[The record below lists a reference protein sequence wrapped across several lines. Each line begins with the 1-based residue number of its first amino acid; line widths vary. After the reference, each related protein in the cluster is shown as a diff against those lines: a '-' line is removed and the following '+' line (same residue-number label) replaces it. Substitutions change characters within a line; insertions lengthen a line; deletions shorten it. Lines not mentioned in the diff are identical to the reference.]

1 MIVQKKEN
9 LLFSIDSLKK
19 ILGFYPKNLTLL
31 KKVFVYDFINNTTIN
46 SDNDYLDFHRLEFL
60 GDAVLNSIIS
70 HFLCEQ
76 LPEKKEGDLTQV
88 RSKIVCRK
96 NLNKISKKLL
106 FENILLNHKFYY
118 ISDNI
123 LGNTL
128 EALIGFIYLELG
140 YVGCKR
146 FVYDK
151 ILHYYVDLSKIQ
163 KEIFSYKVWI
173 LEWSQKNKFFIKFET
188 YKEDKNQISIK
199 NKHYYLS
206 KLTLI
211 NYGIKTIGKG
221 LSKKKSEENA
231 AKAAYIIMKKEDN
244 QTL

>member
-1 MIVQKKEN
+1 MIIQKKEN
-9 LLFSIDSLKK
+9 SIFSIDALKK
-19 ILGFYPKNLTLL
+19 ILGFDPKNLTLL
-31 KKVFVYDFINNTTIN
+31 KKVFVYDLMNTKIKSSN
-46 SDNDYLDFHRLEFL
+46 HDYLDFHRLEFL

-70 HFLCEQ
+70 HFLCEE

-106 FENILLNHKFYY
+106 FENIFLNHKFY
-118 ISDNI
+118 NI

-128 EALIGFIYLELG
+128 EALIGFVYLELG
-140 YVGCKR
+140 YLGCKR
-146 FVYDK
+146 FIYDK

-173 LEWSQKNKFFIKFET
+173 LEWAQKNKFFIKFET
-188 YKEDKNQISIK
+188 YKEDSHQISNQDK
-199 NKHYYLS
+199 DYYLS

-211 NYGIKTIGKG
+211 NDGIQTIGKG
-221 LSKKKSEENA
+221 FSKKKSEENA
-231 AKAAYIIMKKEDN
+231 AKEAYIIMNKERR
-244 QTL
+244 